1 MSIAHTSYFDLKS
14 NVHHILQ
21 FLTGSTLVRVVDV
34 LQGELHILSHYLR
47 QDIKTS

>member
-1 MSIAHTSYFDLKS
+1 MSITHTSYFDLKS
-14 NVHHILQ
+14 NVHHLLQ
-21 FLTGSTLVRVVDV
+21 FLTGSTIVVDV